1 MKPVHGPQGSPASTP
16 PSRSHLFGIL
26 HCSLP
31 ALRPTGSFHTRVS
44 ILDLKQASATWL
56 GHHGASFLSPT
67 QRTNPS
73 DTRKRLLEAT
83 EWLFIEGGYEAMS
96 LRHITA
102 RAGANLAA
110 VNYHFGSKE
119 ALVQEL
125 LSQRLDRLNRERLQ
139 LLSACERQR
148 PEGLDARA
156 VLAMLFV
163 PAFRLSHG
171 SASGP
176 AFMRLLGRV
185 YSDPSPFIQDFLQ
198 QHYRSISG
206 RFFEAFARALP
217 TLPRGELGL
226 RLHFALKAL
235 SGMLAG
241 EDMQQLIAS
250 ISKGEAI
257 NDTELLARLI
267 SLVSPILTAPSGNT
281 EQIKVIEQV
290 LQQDQ
295 VTAEA
300 TRTTPPAA
308 DTDSRRQGIP
318 PSTLWIQDGRPAS

>member
-1 MKPVHGPQGSPASTP
+1 MPASFATP
-16 PSRSHLFGIL
+16 
-26 HCSLP
+26 
-31 ALRPTGSFHTRVS
+31 AQDQ
-44 ILDLKQASATWL
+44 DLST
-56 GHHGASFLSPT
+56 T
-67 QRTNPS
+67 QRHGHS

-96 LRHITA
+96 LRQITA

-139 LLSACERQR
+139 LLSACEQQN
-148 PEGLDARA
+148 PEGLDVTT
-156 VLAMLFV
+156 VLGMLFV

-185 YSDPSPFIQDFLQ
+185 YSDPSPFIRGYLQ
-198 QHYRSISG
+198 EHYRSISG
-206 RFFEAFARALP
+206 RFFEAFSRALP
-217 TLPRGELGL
+217 ALPRHELGL

-241 EDMQQLIAS
+241 EDMQELIAS
-250 ISKGEAI
+250 ISKGETI
-257 NDTELLARLI
+257 NDAELLARLI
-267 SLVSPILTAPSGNT
+267 SLISPILTAPFGSP
-281 EQIKVIEQV
+281 EQIRLI
-290 LQQDQ
+290 DQ
-295 VTAEA
+295 VHQLDRRTAVINDEPVVVPHDEA
-300 TRTTPPAA
+300 HGPLGG
-308 DTDSRRQGIP
+308 QQ
-318 PSTLWIQDGRPAS
+318 WIKEGRLAP

>member
-1 MKPVHGPQGSPASTP
+1 MSVSPRHG
-16 PSRSHLFGIL
+16 H
-26 HCSLP
+26 
-31 ALRPTGSFHTRVS
+31 
-44 ILDLKQASATWL
+44 
-56 GHHGASFLSPT
+56 
-67 QRTNPS
+67 S

-83 EWLFIEGGYEAMS
+83 EWLFIESGYEAMS

-102 RAGANLAA
+102 RANANLAA

-139 LLSACERQR
+139 LLSACEQQN
-148 PEGLDARA
+148 PAGMDVVGILG
-156 VLAMLFV
+156 MLFV

-171 SASGP
+171 NASGP

-185 YSDPSPFIQDFLQ
+185 YSDPSPFIRNYLQ
-198 QHYRSISG
+198 EHYQPIFG
-206 RFFEAFARALP
+206 RFFDAFSRALP
-217 TLPRGELGL
+217 GLPRNELGL

-257 NDTELLARLI
+257 NDSELLARLI
-267 SLVSPILTAPSGNT
+267 SLLAPILTAPLGT
-281 EQIKVIEQV
+281 PEQIRVIEQV
-290 LQQDQ
+290 LQLDNA
-295 VTAEA
+295 TASA
-300 TRTTPPAA
+300 NAALASAQSQPAPGTT
-308 DTDSRRQGIP
+308 DVQQW
-318 PSTLWIQDGRPAS
+318 LKEGRLAI

>member
-1 MKPVHGPQGSPASTP
+1 MGQ
-16 PSRSHLFGIL
+16 
-26 HCSLP
+26 
-31 ALRPTGSFHTRVS
+31 
-44 ILDLKQASATWL
+44 
-56 GHHGASFLSPT
+56 FLSSA
-67 QRTNPS
+67 QRTS
-73 DTRKRLLEAT
+73 HRDTRKRLLEAT
-83 EWLFIEGGYEAMS
+83 EWLFIESGYEAMS

-139 LLSACERQR
+139 LLSACEQQG
-148 PEGLDARA
+148 PDGLDAAA
-156 VLAMLFV
+156 VLGMLFV

-171 SASGP
+171 NASGP

-185 YSDPSPFIQDFLQ
+185 YSDPSPFIRGYLQ

-217 TLPRGELGL
+217 ALPRNELGL

-241 EDMQQLIAS
+241 EDMQELIAS

-257 NDTELLARLI
+257 SDAELLARLI
-267 SLVSPILTAPSGNT
+267 SLISPILTAPFGSP

-290 LQQDQ
+290 LQLDN
-295 VTAEA
+295 T
-300 TRTTPPAA
+300 AA
-308 DTDSRRQGIP
+308 DASTENVVE
-318 PSTLWIQDGRPAS
+318 PSHEIHGTPVTQQWIKEGRLAS

>member
-1 MKPVHGPQGSPASTP
+1 M
-16 PSRSHLFGIL
+16 PS
-26 HCSLP
+26 
-31 ALRPTGSFHTRVS
+31 
-44 ILDLKQASATWL
+44 
-56 GHHGASFLSPT
+56 LSPT
-67 QRTNPS
+67 QRSSHS
-73 DTRKRLLEAT
+73 DTRRRLLEAT
-83 EWLFIEGGYEAMS
+83 EWLFIESGYEAMS

-119 ALVQEL
+119 ALMQEL

-148 PEGLDARA
+148 PEGLDATA

-171 SASGP
+171 STSGP

-185 YSDPSPFIQDFLQ
+185 YSDPSPFICSYLQ

-217 TLPRGELGL
+217 TLPRNELGL

-241 EDMQQLIAS
+241 EDMQELIAS

-257 NDTELLARLI
+257 NDAELLARLI
-267 SLVSPILTAPSGNT
+267 SLISPILTAPFGT
-281 EQIKVIEQV
+281 PEQVHVIEQV
-290 LQQDQ
+290 LQLDDT
-295 VTAEA
+295 TANA
-300 TRTTPPAA
+300 GMDPPAEPA
-308 DTDSRRQGIP
+308 HERHGAPAVQQ
-318 PSTLWIQDGRPAS
+318 WIKEGRLAP

>member
-1 MKPVHGPQGSPASTP
+1 MSTNQ
-16 PSRSHLFGIL
+16 RHSH
-26 HCSLP
+26 
-31 ALRPTGSFHTRVS
+31 
-44 ILDLKQASATWL
+44 
-56 GHHGASFLSPT
+56 
-67 QRTNPS
+67 S

-119 ALVQEL
+119 ALVQEV

-139 LLSACERQR
+139 LLGACEQER
-148 PEGLDARA
+148 PEGLDATT
-156 VLAMLFV
+156 VLGMLFV

-171 SASGP
+171 STSGP

-185 YSDPSPFIQDFLQ
+185 YSDPSPFIRGYLQ
-198 QHYRSISG
+198 EHYRSISG
-206 RFFEAFARALP
+206 RFFEAFSRALP
-217 TLPRGELGL
+217 TLPRHELGL

-241 EDMQQLIAS
+241 EDMQELIAS

-257 NDTELLARLI
+257 NDAELLARLI
-267 SLVSPILTAPSGNT
+267 SLISPILTAPFDSPEQIQLIERVLQLDHHTAIANT
-281 EQIKVIEQV
+281 E
-290 LQQDQ
+290 
-295 VTAEA
+295 
-300 TRTTPPAA
+300 PAA
-308 DTDSRRQGIP
+308 APHRESHG
-318 PSTLWIQDGRPAS
+318 TLGDQQWIKEGGLAH

>member
-1 MKPVHGPQGSPASTP
+1 M
-16 PSRSHLFGIL
+16 R
-26 HCSLP
+26 CSLP
-31 ALRPTGSFHTRVS
+31 ASVPASSFHTSVS
-44 ILDLKQASATWL
+44 IHDLKQASAHGQTQ
-56 GHHGASFLSPT
+56 HGARFLSPK
-67 QRTNPS
+67 QRTNHS

-139 LLSACERQR
+139 LLSASEGLR

-185 YSDPSPFIQDFLQ
+185 YSDPSPFIQNYLQ

-217 TLPRGELGL
+217 ELPRGELGL

-250 ISKGEAI
+250 ISKGQTI
-257 NDTELLARLI
+257 NDAELLARLI
-267 SLVSPILTAPSGNT
+267 SLVSPILTAPFGSPEQT
-281 EQIKVIEQV
+281 EVIEQV
-290 LQQDQ
+290 LRQDQ
-295 VTAEA
+295 ATAEA
-300 TRTTPPAA
+300 SESPHVIDP
-308 DTDSRRQGIP
+308 DSPLRGIP
-318 PSTLWIQDGRPAS
+318 PPPLWIQDGRPAS